1 MKNQTEKQRLL
12 NLAYKQKVENLK
24 FNLFQFAYLPIHKGL
39 VPLCIEYQKIQFTK
53 YFRVQLMILNI
64 GVIIH
69 LKLFNNETK

>member
-12 NLAYKQKVENLK
+12 NNAYKQKVKNLK
-24 FNLFQFAYLPIHKGL
+24 FNLFQLSYLPIHKGI

-53 YFRVQLMILNI
+53 YLRIQLMILNI
-64 GVIIH
+64 GLIIN